1 MTRETLYIQEMNN
14 ALGDGTKRVQRAFQW
29 KEIREESGDQ
39 AMKGFGRILSMM
51 GKYKSS
57 FSREGVELDLLFEK
71 VILLNITNDWT
82 DSTPNYNEVPLHIS
96 QNDPHSK
103 VCQ

>member
-1 MTRETLYIQEMNN
+1 
-14 ALGDGTKRVQRAFQW
+14 
-29 KEIREESGDQ
+29 
-39 AMKGFGRILSMM
+39 MKGFGHILNMM

-57 FSREGVELDLLFEK
+57 FSREVVELDLRFEK
-71 VILLNITNDWT
+71 VILLNITNDWS

-96 QNDPHSK
+96 QNGPHGK